1 MANVR
6 GTVEI
11 DVETCKGCEL
21 CIESCPQESLSMSK
35 DINKQGYHYAVLVKD
50 NCTGCVNCALVCPD
64 AVITV
69 YRTPKTSK
77 TKVGEVPRR
86 EPVAVISNVKRD
98 IQVTVGDSAYS
109 GEEGRIDI

>member
-1 MANVR
+1 MATVR

-21 CIESCPQESLSMSK
+21 CIEACQQESLALSK
-35 DINKQGYHYAVLVKD
+35 EINTLGYHFAVLVQD

-69 YRTPKTSK
+69 YRSK
-77 TKVGEVPRR
+77 KAGREKQAER
-86 EPVAVISNVKRD
+86 EPVAVISKVRGNIK
-98 IQVTVGDSAYS
+98 VTVDEIPQG
-109 GEEGRIDI
+109 GVDI